1 MKLSL
6 PLLVTL
12 AWRGASGALAS
23 LDCRP
28 YGPVVPR
35 PRSLASSPAFASA
48 AANFT
53 DTIERALRGDI
64 KAGFETSNISFS
76 LAIVSHSQ
84 PDPSVPLWEYHH
96 LSPNNANGTRHL
108 DRDSQ
113 YLIGSISKVISDA
126 ILLKSGVD
134 AVPAAKSWPV
144 SPVTN
149 S

>member
-1 MKLSL
+1 
-6 PLLVTL
+6 
-12 AWRGASGALAS
+12 
-23 LDCRP
+23 
-28 YGPVVPR
+28 VPR

-48 AANFT
+48 ASNFT

-134 AVPAAKSWPV
+134 LDDAVTKFLPVLGERDTPIDWKSISLRDLGDHLAGIP
-144 SPVTN
+144 PN
-149 S
+149 CEQ